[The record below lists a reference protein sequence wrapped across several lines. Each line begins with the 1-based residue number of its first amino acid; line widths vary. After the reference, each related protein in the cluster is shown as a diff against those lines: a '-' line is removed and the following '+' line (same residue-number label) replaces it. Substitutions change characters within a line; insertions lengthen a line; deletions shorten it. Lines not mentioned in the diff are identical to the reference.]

1 MGAITTRI
9 AKFGIASAA
18 FALALS
24 GCATAQGG
32 GSTAPA
38 ESSASEAN
46 EDAPLIGFIVK
57 TQDNP
62 FYVKMT
68 EGAQAKAAELGFE
81 LQIEA
86 GTGQSDVESQIEA
99 IENFVA
105 AGATAILIT
114 PAGDGVIPAL
124 NKAQEAGVL
133 AFALDSPLGEGS
145 GIDGTFATDNFKA
158 GVLIGEWAKAHMG
171 DTEARIATLDLNL
184 DQIPV
189 DVARNQGFLQGFGVD
204 LGDSSKMWDETD
216 PRLAG
221 YEVTNAN
228 EEGGRAGMEKLL
240 QKDPS
245 INLVYTINEPT
256 AAGAYQAIVAAGL
269 EEQITIVSV
278 DGGCPGVQNV
288 ADGVIQAT
296 SMQFPLDMAAQALE
310 AVSNYLADGSLPQN
324 SEGLTFT
331 NTGVTLITDL
341 PASGVESEDTSWGLG
356 NCWG

>member
-1 MGAITTRI
+1 MEAITNRI
-9 AKFGIASAA
+9 KKFGIAGAA
-18 FALALS
+18 FALVLS
-24 GCATAQGG
+24 GCASSPEATTS
-32 GSTAPA
+32 GSA
-38 ESSASEAN
+38 ESSAEATA
-46 EDAPLIGFIVK
+46 ETPLIGFIVK

-68 EGAQAKAAELGFE
+68 QGAEARAAELGFD

-86 GTGQSDVESQIEA
+86 GSGQSDVESQIEA
-99 IENFVA
+99 IENFVR
-105 AGATAILIT
+105 AGAAAILIT

-158 GVLIGEWAKAHMG
+158 GVLIGAWAKAHMG

-189 DVARNQGFLQGFGVD
+189 DVARNQGFLQGFGID
-204 LGDSSKMWDETD
+204 LADPSKMWDESD

-228 EEGGRAGMEKLL
+228 EEGGRGGMEKLL
-240 QKDPS
+240 QRDPS

-269 EEQITIVSV
+269 EDQVTIVSV

-296 SMQFPLDMAAQALE
+296 SMQFPLDMAAQALD
-310 AVSNYLADGSLPQN
+310 AVASYLEDGSLPQN

-341 PASGVESEDTSWGLG
+341 PAGGVESEDTGWGLD